1 MGWLKTI
8 PAFSHGSQNF
18 SETFF
23 MQLHLLCSYIFY
35 AVTSDPAFR
44 SAFHSAFD
52 FAFDFAIVATFK
64 MTKQSGIVLP

>member
-8 PAFSHGSQNF
+8 PAFLMGLRIS
-18 SETFF
+18 
-23 MQLHLLCSYIFY
+23 LRPFY

-52 FAFDFAIVATFK
+52 FAFDFAIVAIFK

>member
-23 MQLHLLCSYIFY
+23 MQLHLTPHLGLHFIPHLTLHLISK
-35 AVTSDPAFR
+35 S
-44 SAFHSAFD
+44 
-52 FAFDFAIVATFK
+52 
-64 MTKQSGIVLP
+64 